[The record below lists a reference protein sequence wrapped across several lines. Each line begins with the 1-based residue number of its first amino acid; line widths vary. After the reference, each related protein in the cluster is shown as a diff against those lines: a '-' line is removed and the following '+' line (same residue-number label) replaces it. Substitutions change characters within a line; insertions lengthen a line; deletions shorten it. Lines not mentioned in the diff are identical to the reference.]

1 MACTVSQL
9 PMLVISGYAMFFQ
22 DMHWFYERLGTFGY
36 VRNGVQ
42 GCAVAIFGLSTR
54 KLMCPEEEEYCFYK
68 EPHRLLIDM
77 GIDPFHYAKC
87 FYMLVVWLV
96 AVRVATYFTMKYRLS
111 I

>member
-1 MACTVSQL
+1 
-9 PMLVISGYAMFFQ
+9 MLVISGYAMFFQ